1 MSCHAEAKIDL
12 PLAPESAWDAVM
24 DWDGQS
30 RWMLFTRV
38 WATEQGGR
46 GVGGGVS
53 ARTAVGALGF
63 TDRMVITK
71 WAPPHECRVKHLGPV
86 VRGEGAFVVT
96 PAAAGRPTGSIF
108 TWSEDVIPPFGRA
121 GAAGWPVVRPAFEL
135 MMRTSLR
142 RLAQQVKAR

>member
-12 PLAPESAWDAVM
+12 PLAPEAAWDAVM
-24 DWDGQS
+24 DWEGQS

-38 WATEQGGR
+38 WATEQDGR

-63 TDRMVITK
+63 TDHMVITK
-71 WAPPHECRVKHLGPV
+71 WAPPHECRVKHLGTV

-96 PAAAGRPTGSIF
+96 PVPAGSTF
-108 TWSEDVIPPFGRA
+108 AWSEDVVPPLGRL

-142 RLAQQVKAR
+142 RLAKQVSAR

>member
-12 PLAPESAWDAVM
+12 PLAPEAAWDAVM

-38 WATEQGGR
+38 WATEQDGR

-63 TDRMVITK
+63 TDHMVITK
-71 WAPPHECRVKHLGPV
+71 WAPPLECRVKHLGTV

-96 PAAAGRPTGSIF
+96 PVPGGSTI
-108 TWSEDVIPPFGRA
+108 TWSEDVVPPLGRL
-121 GAAGWPVVRPAFEL
+121 GAAGWPVVRPGFEL

-142 RLAQQVKAR
+142 RLAKQVNAR

>member
-1 MSCHAEAKIDL
+1 
-12 PLAPESAWDAVM
+12 M

-38 WATEQGGR
+38 WATEQDGR

-63 TDRMVITK
+63 TDDMVITQ
-71 WAPPHECRVKHLGPV
+71 WAPPHSCRVKHLGTV

-96 PAAAGRPTGSIF
+96 PAPTGSTF
-108 TWSEDVIPPFGRA
+108 TWSEDVVPPLGRL

-142 RLAQQVKAR
+142 RLAKQVNAR